1 MNKQKFNNFLKD
13 PRTNWKYILIVVI
26 LSSMVGGGI
35 FVYQWLVE
43 KEELKISEVSK
54 KEEVKF
60 PVEKLPE
67 EIDKSE
73 IAQNIFS
80 IITDINFVEGEYK
93 IDGAKLELWCDY
105 DGVRSNEKCPEKEG
119 EIYKEYFVVSDKGQ
133 EVYESPRVYQSSL
146 SCTIC
151 KLFTFD
157 YKNNKYI
164 ISTDW
169 SGGNKCCANWYIF
182 RLDKNNNLK
191 FIKLFEALGA
201 ANAWPTEENLKE
213 TNGKLYLVMRDER
226 FSPFSITGYYYYVRA
241 SFLQHYLIENDDL
254 LRRNTDF
261 KEEYIREATDA
272 DNKLQNLISEK
283 IKMEGK
289 IDFLDGFP
297 LLLDKVVN
305 YILAGEN
312 EKAWQGFE
320 DIFAKFSLPLPSET
334 GGEKADPK
342 IIKEMIIEK
351 MESEPY

>member
-13 PRTNWKYILIVVI
+13 PRTNRKYILIVVI
-26 LSSMVGGGI
+26 LAFLVGGGI
-35 FVYQWLVE
+35 FGYQWLVK
-43 KEELKISEVSK
+43 KEEFKVSEVPK
-54 KEEVKF
+54 EEEVKF

-67 EIDKSE
+67 EVAKNE
-73 IAQNIFS
+73 IAQKIFS
-80 IITDINFVEGEYK
+80 IITDINFVEGEYR
-93 IDGAKLELWCDY
+93 IDGAKFELWCDY
-105 DGVRSNEKCPEKEG
+105 DGGRSNERCPEKEG
-119 EIYKEYFVVSDKGQ
+119 EIYKEYFVASNKGQ
-133 EVYESPRVYQSSL
+133 EVYESLRVYQSPW

-164 ISTDW
+164 ILTDW

-182 RLDKNNNLK
+182 RLDKNNDLK
-191 FIKLFEALGA
+191 FIKLFGDLGTA
-201 ANAWPTEENLKE
+201 IAHPTEESLKE
-213 TNGKLYLVMRDER
+213 KNGKLYLVMQDER
-226 FSPFSITGYYYYVRA
+226 FSPFYMTGYYYYVRVI
-241 SFLQHYLIENDDL
+241 FPQYYLIEKDDL
-254 LRRNTDF
+254 LRRNADF
-261 KEEYIREATDA
+261 KEEYTREATDA

-283 IKMEGK
+283 IKMGKK

-312 EKAWQGFE
+312 EKAWQDFE
-320 DIFAKFSLPLPSET
+320 DIFAKFSLLSPSET

-351 MESEPY
+351 MESGPH